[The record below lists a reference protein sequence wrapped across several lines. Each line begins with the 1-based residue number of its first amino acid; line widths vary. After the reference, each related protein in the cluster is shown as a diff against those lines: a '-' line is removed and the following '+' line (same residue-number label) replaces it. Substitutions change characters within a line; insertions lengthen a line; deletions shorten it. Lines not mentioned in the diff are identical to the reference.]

1 MVSIIKDICIF
12 MIIAQAILF
21 FVPGSS
27 YGKYVRLL
35 VGIMMILQLTQP
47 LFQLLT
53 DEEER
58 RRIADRVAQLEQA
71 VSAQGQGLVVEDN
84 RDGIARA
91 IEQELK
97 EKLEE
102 CDSGYRIQ
110 AVALDQDQGRV
121 VVTVRA
127 EDKAGGARGE
137 IRIEPVCLGEKSPQE
152 SARQE
157 GAVAQ
162 DDAEKERLQRL
173 CGQALGVEEQR
184 VEIVLRQEGG

>member
-91 IEQELK
+91 I
-97 EKLEE
+97 
-102 CDSGYRIQ
+102 
-110 AVALDQDQGRV
+110 
-121 VVTVRA
+121 
-127 EDKAGGARGE
+127 
-137 IRIEPVCLGEKSPQE
+137 
-152 SARQE
+152 
-157 GAVAQ
+157 
-162 DDAEKERLQRL
+162 
-173 CGQALGVEEQR
+173 
-184 VEIVLRQEGG
+184 

>member
-1 MVSIIKDICIF
+1 M
-12 MIIAQAILF
+12 
-21 FVPGSS
+21 
-27 YGKYVRLL
+27 
-35 VGIMMILQLTQP
+35 
-47 LFQLLT
+47 
-53 DEEER
+53 
-58 RRIADRVAQLEQA
+58 
-71 VSAQGQGLVVEDN
+71 
-84 RDGIARA
+84 
-91 IEQELK
+91 
-97 EKLEE
+97 
-102 CDSGYRIQ
+102 
-110 AVALDQDQGRV
+110 ALDQDQGRV